1 MVIVIV
7 LYYLKGKFERKLPP
21 VKELS
26 MDKNEDTSLIIDTE
40 PDPAENEVDPEQAE
54 RERG

>member
-26 MDKNEDTSLIIDTE
+26 TDKNEDPPLIID
-40 PDPAENEVDPEQAE
+40 PDPAENEVGPEQAE